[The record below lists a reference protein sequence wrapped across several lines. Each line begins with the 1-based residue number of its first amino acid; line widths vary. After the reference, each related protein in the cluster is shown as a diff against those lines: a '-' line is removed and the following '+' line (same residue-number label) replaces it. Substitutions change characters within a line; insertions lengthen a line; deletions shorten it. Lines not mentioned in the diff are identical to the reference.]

1 MPRWPQGMGTPTC
14 SANFVGKRTNLT
26 QCRFLTCLPLRTVH
40 IPPQLAYSDPTW
52 GFLKESL
59 SNPAFARHS
68 REGGNPVFCNSMT

>member
-40 IPPQLAYSDPTW
+40 IPPQLAYSDPAW
-52 GFLKESL
+52 GFLNVLPSTVLLKKHKV
-59 SNPAFARHS
+59 ARLNTPQM
-68 REGGNPVFCNSMT
+68 RELF